1 MRDFL
6 MSTDVAAM
14 NAAADRVRK
23 SRSVIDDKL
32 ALFEKS
38 IHSSEMKEQ
47 YVKLKTAMTNYN
59 NVCDEIFGMSMNGN
73 KTEATQV
80 AFLGKGAPIAIE
92 VTETFAKIMETRLA
106 ASKAGSDEN
115 SSLASKLTLVMILA
129 TVLGFLLAAG
139 GGIMLARSITKPL
152 NRVILGLGE
161 ASAQVASASGQV
173 ATSSQNLAEGSSEQA
188 ATVEETSSATEE
200 LAAMTKQNADNA
212 HEAKTIMGD
221 AKTVVGNVNAQMQQM
236 VGAIGEITHSSE
248 ETSKIIKT
256 IDEISFQTNLL
267 ALNAAVEAA
276 RAGEAGAGFAV
287 VADEVRNLAM
297 RAAEAAK
304 NTSSLIEGTVK
315 KIKEGSD
322 LVGSTNQGFAQVA
335 EYAAKVG
342 TLIDEIEAASSEQAK
357 GISQINNAVNE
368 MNKVVQNNA
377 SSAEESA
384 SAAEEMSAQ
393 AEQMQQYVAELQGV
407 VGGTAANGGNHHK
420 SLSYGPQMSISND
433 LRQPLSPARG
443 KSIISSS
450 KARIVSPEKL
460 IPMND
465 HFAEI

>member
-1 MRDFL
+1 MR
-6 MSTDVAAM
+6 
-14 NAAADRVRK
+14 
-23 SRSVIDDKL
+23 
-32 ALFEKS
+32 
-38 IHSSEMKEQ
+38 EQ
-47 YVKLKTAMTNYN
+47 YGKLKTAMVNYN
-59 NVCDEIFGMSMNGN
+59 NVCDEVLSAALQGN
-73 KTEATQV
+73 KAEGNQI
-80 AFLGKGAPIAIE
+80 AFGKGAPIAGE
-92 VTETFAKIMETRLA
+92 ATAAFSKIMEMRLA
-106 ASKAGSDEN
+106 SSKAGSDEN
-115 SSLASKLTLVMILA
+115 SSLANKLTLVMILV

-221 AKTVVGNVNAQMQQM
+221 AKTVVGNVNAKMQQM

-450 KARIVSPEKL
+450 KAKIVSPEKL
-460 IPMND
+460 FP
-465 HFAEI
+465 